1 MAASLPTSKT
11 YYRPYISDSESDSGS
26 GSDTE
31 STDSWSTGT
40 KSTISAPLNGGPD
53 YRQFAS
59 DLQLQKTAGPNFTT
73 DQEKLKYEDLGI
85 AGPYT
90 SEKDASGVAVPKTES
105 SKETITS
112 IIMLDSRDRDTQVYP
127 QPTLV
132 QLRLPRTYK
141 NVTNFQIV
149 QIKLL
154 SSFFYFRED
163 KNNLQIT
170 IHESGRYL
178 PNGQKNLIANSI
190 RPGTYNIQSLIDE
203 LTLQLNRTP
212 IFYDYANGF
221 TDFAP
226 LFASTG
232 DYSLNFNQPGDNYY
246 DALNNVFITNPT
258 MTQIIQ
264 KYFQTTSAGLTSYTL
279 DQLKV
284 AYYYPVLKEALLDPA
299 YVEFI
304 DLTVVTNI
312 GFLLPEE
319 TVRSR
324 ILYTFQGLND
334 SIVQEVINNNVAEL
348 DEYRVKH
355 TFRYGLI
362 NKYVISVA
370 SNNNRITINTSQLN
384 TSLVTLLNTKFNQ
397 YLTEQLIRFNLT
409 LAQYNALSLTNA
421 ALLAI
426 LTDEYYYL
434 QRMFAI
440 YFGVNFNSYS
450 LPYFTDVFNQIPLQN
465 GLSSAGVSSN
475 YDANVIAKNIS
486 PQSMNELSSFRTAP
500 AYYWPR
506 LTALPNSTVSTYF
519 NLNAKASPSTV
530 SDYSHPY
537 NLLTDAA
544 DYLRPFIDAS
554 GTIYQNKL
562 YKSAN
567 IIADINPTEYTV
579 FKFRSNVRQTLRV
592 TALPRPTKYRYPAYN
607 AVTYDASHVKIFDN
621 SYAFVQNAQNSNMD
635 VSPSFNT
642 SNLVTIPGFN
652 SNNNNFGI
660 QYSAAYALWTSN
672 VTLNIQNNRTFFTF
686 YTPQPPGAAPTDTC
700 RYTMTVQV
708 ANIPQTSNFASPI
721 RMYLYH
727 DRGAFMADISDVRN
741 EKPLHY
747 KQMEMFLTNTTI
759 GSITFTAYSKQQ
771 YYVMVRSQATTF
783 TSMEIRIVPS
793 FLYGSS
799 FTTLSTTLT
808 GFDPLADPFT
818 TSSLTNVNYATVA
831 DSNFLKLPTTSN
843 LWSTR
848 NGVDS
853 NLATYS
859 NSYVPMGY
867 DVSGVSTDLTDYVGF
882 NLLTSNNA
890 FPIATTRIDPITG
903 YLFQV
908 GSGYNSNAQK
918 YISAGSGNT
927 LLTSNALAVYTAK
940 TVPQRQTSIVH
951 WYSQVFIP
959 NTANQPLVF
968 SNDYSLVFETNQ
980 FGQVSTIYSFPYT
993 HDLVYPGIYSQ
1004 DIGPRTNSELVG
1016 YKFYDS
1022 GLALGN
1028 GVVGISLIPDDGVW
1042 DVNRIMLRSAWINPA
1057 ADTNRQIQYLGIYNA
1072 SYLNTRTGEQ
1082 VKLSNALMVFE
1093 LSTVITYT
1101 SSLKNFGF
1109 DPIPGTYYE
1118 WVKSSNIVPASNAYL
1133 YGFAQTADQ
1142 MITDSNAYYSI
1153 VPFTANSN
1161 ITTYSLLSGSLV
1173 PYPFFSDA
1181 SASLFYLDGTSTPT
1195 SQYVILPKKKENPIS
1210 NLGPPPG
1217 FDQSQSKYEQSIP
1230 LEATMLQYLQPPLLI
1245 NLSNA
1250 LKSYGPSLFKTVQ
1263 GAPIFASP
1271 CMRVPNY
1278 GLFPIAG
1285 AYNLYRYEYNVS
1297 TYTFALENT
1306 FTPDIFFTN
1315 LSNSQLVAVSGNN
1328 SEFAFLGLGATLDGL
1343 GNYNYT
1349 LQVEAYNVSTQ
1360 TVEVRDVITSSNG
1373 LYTIPAGYEII
1384 DVESFNYNDIGG
1396 FTYTLRYGQWD
1407 TITSSYINVK
1417 QVGQSKASSIQ
1428 DTTTPMLSIDFSVLG
1443 PVQGIT
1449 PTLEIL
1455 QAPREIYGRFYIAA
1469 KTRFATVADSMTPP
1483 TYQQPTNLKYTV
1495 RDFIGNQVVANSDT
1509 LYKNN
1514 GLFFVDPLSSYDTT
1528 QVDPFI
1534 IFSEQTIGAP
1544 SVYFQSTNL
1553 FFAAVTRLNLIDN
1566 TNSTDPA
1573 AFADFTIVQN
1583 PYQSM
1588 IFTSY
1593 NMYDMSNNGGIPSK
1607 TFYQL
1612 YEFQSAGV
1620 PFQSNILYGTGLQV
1634 VKSVEG
1640 SNLQPYEIQGGGGG
1654 SFWLFY
1660 NENNRIAA
1668 SNTLAER
1675 SLTYDSIWG
1684 NRGDSTDFPINISNA
1699 YQIFYPTQ
1707 RIVMTK
1713 VGRAYNPIT
1722 DISGLTYPEF
1732 PHTQMFVYDTLAK
1745 YQADLSG
1752 NKWGLESPS
1761 NYMVS
1766 DTTFSGYYFNAAT
1779 LDVPL
1784 YSNADS
1790 YYLALR
1796 NYSPTEKSQV
1806 MLRFSLPN
1814 QYDFGYLRFID
1825 VSNEVILAST
1835 VSRSFNSNFANVL
1848 QQFNSNFIFD
1858 SNGRVFGSNLLT
1870 GFAGSNLSNVAG
1882 FGDFLNRFISLY
1894 AIYNSNVEV
1903 LSTINTTV
1911 QSNIQNF
1918 IKTDLANIIPIS
1930 ALNRQRYTDP
1940 IIYSIL
1946 WESSLLN
1953 QYKTLEDEWGLG
1965 WNLGYAKKDT
1975 SYDTTHVADSFYKIL
1990 DDYINLRMSP
2000 EYDMNRMDTG
2010 AKENFQLTQQT
2021 TGTTKAYHGKLLL
2034 ANFGS
2039 YAQTLISNPLV
2050 FQIPIPKID
2059 KLTFIWQDTLGQ
2071 TINNNDCE
2079 WDVVVQIVEQIET
2092 VKPAAPP
2099 VIIPGV
2105 TPSAESEPAEKK

>member
-1 MAASLPTSKT
+1 MAAPLPTGKL

-40 KSTISAPLNGGPD
+40 DSTVSAPTNRGPD

-59 DLQLQKTAGPNFTT
+59 DLQLRNAAGPNFPTES
-73 DQEKLKYEDLGI
+73 DKLEYEDLGT
-85 AGPYT
+85 AGPYPT
-90 SEKDASGVAVPKTES
+90 QKDASGITVPKTES
-105 SKETITS
+105 SKTTITS
-112 IIMLDSRDRDTQVYP
+112 IVMLDSRNRDTQVYP
-127 QPTLV
+127 QPTAL

-154 SSFFYFRED
+154 SSFLYFRED
-163 KNNLQIT
+163 KNNLTIT
-170 IHESGRYL
+170 IHEAGRYL
-178 PNGQKNLIANSI
+178 SNGDKNIIANSI
-190 RPGTYNIQSLIDE
+190 RPGTYNIQGLINE

-212 IFYDYANGF
+212 IFYDYTNGF

-246 DALNNVFITNPT
+246 DALNNVFINNPT

-264 KYFQTTSAGLTSYTL
+264 KYFQTTTAGLTSYTL

-284 AYYYPVLKEALLDPA
+284 AYYYPVLKECLLDPN
-299 YVEFI
+299 YVDFI
-304 DLTVVTNI
+304 ELTVVNNI

-334 SIVQEVINNNVAEL
+334 PIVQEVINNNVTDL

-355 TFRYGLI
+355 TFRFGLI
-362 NKYVISVA
+362 NKYVISYA
-370 SNNNRITINTSQLN
+370 TNNNRITINTSQLN
-384 TSLVTLLNTKFNQ
+384 TSLVTLLTTKFNQ
-397 YLTEQLIRFNLT
+397 YLAEQLIRYNLS

-450 LPYFTDVFNQIPLQN
+450 LPYFTDVYNQIPLQN
-465 GLSSAGVSSN
+465 GTSSSGVSSN

-486 PQSMNELSSFRTAP
+486 PQSMNELSSFRTP
-500 AYYWPR
+500 PTYYWPR
-506 LTALPNSTVSTYF
+506 LTALPNSTVSTFF
-519 NLNAKASPSTV
+519 NLNSKAAPSSV
-530 SDYSHPY
+530 AEYSHPY

-544 DYLRPFIDAS
+544 DYVRPFIDAS
-554 GTIYQNKL
+554 GIIYQNRL

-567 IIADINPTEYTV
+567 LITDINPTEYTV

-607 AVTYDASHVKIFDN
+607 AATYDASHVKIFDN
-621 SYAFVQNAQNSNMD
+621 SYAYIQNAQNSNMD
-635 VSPSFNT
+635 VTATFAT
-642 SNLVTIPGFN
+642 SNLITIPGFN
-652 SNNNNFGI
+652 SNSSNFGI

-686 YTPQPPGAAPTDTC
+686 YTPQPPGASPTDTC

-708 ANIPQTSNFASPI
+708 ANIPQTQAFPSPI

-741 EKPLHY
+741 EKAIHY
-747 KQMEMFLTNTTI
+747 KQMDMFTSNTTI
-759 GSITFTAYSKQQ
+759 GSITFSAYSKQQ
-771 YYVMVRSQATTF
+771 YYVMVRSQTTTF
-783 TSMEIRIVPS
+783 TSMDIRVIPS
-793 FLYGSS
+793 FLYGTSY
-799 FTTLSTTLT
+799 TTLSTSVTN
-808 GFDPLADPFT
+808 FDPLADPFSV
-818 TSSLTNVNYATVA
+818 SSLTNYNYASVA
-831 DSNFLKLPTTSN
+831 DSNFLRLPTTSN

-848 NGVDS
+848 EGVDS
-853 NLATYS
+853 NLAIYS
-859 NSYVPMGY
+859 NVYVPMGY

-882 NLLTSNNA
+882 NTATSNNA
-890 FPIATTRIDPITG
+890 YPLATTRIDPITG

-908 GSGYNSNAQK
+908 GTGYNSNAQK
-918 YISAGSGNT
+918 YISVGTGNT

-940 TVPQRQTSIVH
+940 TVPQRQTAITH

-959 NTANQPLVF
+959 NTANQPFTF
-968 SNDYSLVFETNQ
+968 SNDISVVYETDF

-1004 DIGPRTNSELVG
+1004 DIGPRTTSELVG
-1016 YKFYDS
+1016 YKFYNS

-1028 GVVGISLIPDDGVW
+1028 GVVGVSLIPDDGVW
-1042 DVNRIMLRSAWINPA
+1042 DVNRIMLRSAWVNPS
-1057 ADTNRQIQYLGIYNA
+1057 ADTNRQIKYLGIYNA
-1072 SYLNTRTGEQ
+1072 SYLNTLTGEQ

-1093 LSTVITYT
+1093 LSTAITYDAAA
-1101 SSLKNFGF
+1101 KNFGF

-1118 WVKSSNIVPASNAYL
+1118 WIKSSTVVPASNAYL
-1133 YGFAQTADQ
+1133 YGFAQTPSQ
-1142 MITDSNAYYSI
+1142 LLTDSNSYYSI
-1153 VPFTANSN
+1153 VPFTSDSN
-1161 ITTYSLLSGSLV
+1161 ITTYSYLSGSLV
-1173 PYPFFSDA
+1173 PYPFYSDA

-1195 SQYVILPKKKENPIS
+1195 SQYVILPKTKSNPIS
-1210 NLGPPPG
+1210 NLGPPAG
-1217 FDQSQSKYEQSIP
+1217 FDESQSKYEQSIP
-1230 LEATMLQYLQPPLLI
+1230 LQNSMLQYLQPPLLI

-1250 LKSYGPSLFKTVQ
+1250 LKSFGPSLFQNIK
-1263 GAPIFASP
+1263 GAPVFASP

-1278 GLFPIAG
+1278 GLFPIGSAL
-1285 AYNLYRYEYNVS
+1285 NLYRYEYNATS
-1297 TYTFALENT
+1297 HTFSLENS

-1315 LSNSQLVAVSGNN
+1315 LSNSQLVAMSGNN
-1328 SEFAFLGLGATLDGL
+1328 SEFAFLGLGAVDISG
-1343 GNYNYT
+1343 YAYT
-1349 LQVEAYNVSTQ
+1349 LQIETYNVSTQ
-1360 TVEVRDVITSSNG
+1360 TLQVRDVITSNEG
-1373 LYTIPAGYEII
+1373 LYPIPPGYEII
-1384 DVESFNYNDIGG
+1384 DVDSFNYNDIGG
-1396 FTYTLRYGQWD
+1396 FTYTIRYGQWD
-1407 TITSSYINVK
+1407 TITDTYINIQ
-1417 QVGQSKASSIQ
+1417 QVGQAKASSIR
-1428 DTTTPMLSIDFSVLG
+1428 DTTTPLLSIDFSILG
-1443 PVQGIT
+1443 GVQGIT
-1449 PTLEIL
+1449 PSLKIL
-1455 QAPREIYGRFYIAA
+1455 QAPREQYGRFYIAA
-1469 KTRFATVADSMTPP
+1469 KTRFATAADAGMGPVP

-1495 RDFIGNQVVANSDT
+1495 REFVANDVVYNT
-1509 LYKNN
+1509 DNTPYKNN
-1514 GLFFVDPLSSYDTT
+1514 GLFFVDPLTVYDATV
-1528 QVDPFI
+1528 VDPFVV
-1534 IFSEQTIGAP
+1534 FFEQLIGAP
-1544 SVYFQSTNL
+1544 SVYYQSTNVN
-1553 FFAAVTRLNLIDN
+1553 FCSVTRLNLTKDN
-1566 TNSTDPA
+1566 NTDPA

-1583 PYQSM
+1583 PYESM
-1588 IFTSY
+1588 LFTSY
-1593 NMYDMSNNGGIPSK
+1593 NMYDMSNNGGTPSK
-1607 TFYQL
+1607 TFYQF
-1612 YEFQSAGV
+1612 YESRTAGI
-1620 PFQSNILYGTGLQV
+1620 PFQSNLVYNPGYQV
-1634 VKSVEG
+1634 IKSTEG

-1654 SFWLFY
+1654 SFWTFF
-1660 NENNRIAA
+1660 NEKNRITA
-1668 SNTLAER
+1668 SNTVAELN
-1675 SLTYDSIWG
+1675 LTYDSIWG
-1684 NRGDSTDFPINISNA
+1684 NRGDSLDFPINISNA

-1713 VGRAYNPIT
+1713 VARSYDPIT

-1732 PHTQMFVYDTLAK
+1732 PHTQMFVYDTLEK

-1761 NYMVS
+1761 NYLVS

-1784 YSNADS
+1784 FSNVNS

-1806 MLRFSLPN
+1806 MMRFSLPN
-1814 QYDFGYLRFID
+1814 QYDYGYLRFID
-1825 VSNEVILAST
+1825 VSNEIVLAST
-1835 VSRSFNSNFANVL
+1835 TKTLFNSNFANSL
-1848 QQFNSNFIFD
+1848 DSFNSNFIFG

-1894 AIYNSNVEV
+1894 AIYNSNVQV

-1946 WESSLLN
+1946 WESSLLP
-1953 QYKTLEDEWGLG
+1953 QYKKAEDEWGLG
-1965 WNLGYAKKDT
+1965 WNLGYDKRDT
-1975 SYDTTHVADSFYKIL
+1975 TYDTTHVAESFYKIL
-1990 DDYINLRMSP
+1990 DDFINLRLSP

-2010 AKENFQLTQQT
+2010 AKENLQLTQET
-2021 TGTTKAYHGKLLL
+2021 TGTVKAYYAKLLL

-2039 YAQTLISNPLV
+2039 YAQTLISNPLI

-2059 KLTFIWQDTLGQ
+2059 KLTFLWQDTLGQ

-2079 WDVVVQIVEQIET
+2079 WNMVIQVVEQMDT

-2099 VIIPGV
+2099 VVVPGLV
-2105 TPSAESEPAEKK
+2105 PVEKPSAGK